1 MTANSSNKTAE
12 SIDRARR
19 LLETRL
25 AEVETERDRLR
36 AAIEQLT
43 PSGSDRSARTPRARR
58 RSKRARRGQRQ
69 EEFLALLKAKPGA
82 SIAEIAREMGVKP
95 QQLYAVARRLTESG
109 DVTKRDGS
117 YVAVDASSSA
127 PAVSPESGSG
137 RPQ

>member
-36 AAIEQLT
+36 AAIEQLK
-43 PSGSDRSARTPRARR
+43 PSGTGRPARAAPRARR

-95 QQLYAVARRLTESG
+95 QQLYAVARRLTDSG

-117 YVAVDASSSA
+117 YVAVDAAASA
-127 PAVSPESGSG
+127 PAAES
-137 RPQ
+137 